1 MIALAPIEGPA
12 VWQGSRIDL
21 REEGIRTLSAAEIDE
36 IDAALGHLKSLGDV
50 DFPAVTP
57 DAFPLPTLRGYLA
70 RLGDELRYGKGFL
83 LLRGLPRER
92 YSVDDTARIYVGL
105 GAHIGRLIPQSYQGE
120 LLGHVIDVS
129 DIEAEARGYHAGG
142 SQGMHTDNCD
152 IVSLLCVRAAKS
164 GGISRFVSAAAV
176 HNRLLEERPELL
188 EALYGEYVF
197 RRMERDAEF
206 GDGALVKEVV
216 IFSRQNGE
224 FSCNISGSYP
234 RRAVAAGDAVMTPR
248 QSEALDALKRIA
260 ASPEFH
266 LDMTIGEGDTGCCC
280 MAAPATRIGRRSR
293 NGAT

>member
-1 MIALAPIEGPA
+1 MAG
-12 VWQGSRIDL
+12 
-21 REEGIRTLSAAEIDE
+21 
-36 IDAALGHLKSLGDV
+36 
-50 DFPAVTP
+50 
-57 DAFPLPTLRGYLA
+57 
-70 RLGDELRYGKGFL
+70 LGDELRYGRGFL

-152 IVSLLCVRAAKS
+152 IVSLLCVRAARA
-164 GGISRFVSAAAV
+164 GGVSRFVSAAAV
-176 HNRLLEERPELL
+176 HNRLLEERPDLL

-197 RRMERDAEF
+197 RRMERDAEY
-206 GDGALVKEVV
+206 GDGRLVRNVT

-234 RRAVAAGDAVMTPR
+234 RRAVAAGDAVMTQR

-266 LDMTIGEGDTGCCC
+266 LDMTIGEGDIQFLNNRVLLHGRTGYEDWPEVAQRRHL
-280 MAAPATRIGRRSR
+280 MRLWLMVPSWPDLPGNQGMHSPTDHPLWLRQRRAFMEVPSRYLAEMTRRK
-293 NGAT
+293 AELTH